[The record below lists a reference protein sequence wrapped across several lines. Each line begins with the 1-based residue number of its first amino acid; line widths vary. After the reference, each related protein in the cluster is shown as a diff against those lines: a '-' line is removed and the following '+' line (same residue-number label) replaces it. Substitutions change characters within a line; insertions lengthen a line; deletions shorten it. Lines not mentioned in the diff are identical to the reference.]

1 MARSLRRRARLGY
14 SVVVKIDAV
23 IVCVLFVGLSFWQP
37 LAARPHPLA
46 PRPPQNQTEAPE
58 VRALRLAAEQ
68 GDAEAQR
75 NLGVRH
81 VEGDGVPQDD
91 AAAVQWFRLAA
102 DQGLP
107 AAQRSLGYMYAAG
120 RGVPQDAVEAIR
132 LWRLAAAGG
141 DAGAQANLGSTYAQ
155 GNGVRQDDAEA
166 VRWFRLAADQ
176 GHADAQNQL
185 GLMHVQGRGVPQNA
199 VEAVRLWRLAAERG
213 NAGAQRNLGVA
224 HAQGDGV
231 PQDDA
236 EALRWYRL
244 AADQRDADA
253 QANLGLMHGE
263 GRGVPQDDA
272 EAARWLRLA
281 ADQGHAE
288 AEHLLGL
295 MDVGGG
301 GEPTL
306 QDALDVP
313 AIGLSQAYRLM
324 EGYLDFLFA
333 AEGGGT
339 IQTPEG
345 TIDKSNVHQYRER
358 FEARLKIYRAAI
370 EQRGYESFAGNY
382 DASAT
387 ESCSRAGSAWAGVV
401 SEGAVRGVEIVQQG
415 FAIQLTTK
423 YEVDGEIQS
432 FETQPVAVESVMT
445 FDDPGNSD

>member
-1 MARSLRRRARLGY
+1 MKHDAGRSCKNLG
-14 SVVVKIDAV
+14 SEVKLVKLTLLCFVVFVASTAV
-23 IVCVLFVGLSFWQP
+23 V
-37 LAARPHPLA
+37 AAE
-46 PRPPQNQTEAPE
+46 NQTDQDVE
-58 VRALRLAAEQ
+58 ALRLAAEQ

-75 NLGVRH
+75 NLGVKH

-91 AAAVQWFRLAA
+91 
-102 DQGLP
+102 
-107 AAQRSLGYMYAAG
+107 
-120 RGVPQDAVEAIR
+120 
-132 LWRLAAAGG
+132 
-141 DAGAQANLGSTYAQ
+141 T
-155 GNGVRQDDAEA
+155 EA

-176 GHADAQNQL
+176 GHA
-185 GLMHVQGRGVPQNA
+185 
-199 VEAVRLWRLAAERG
+199 
-213 NAGAQRNLGVA
+213 GAQTN
-224 HAQGDGV
+224 
-231 PQDDA
+231 
-236 EALRWYRL
+236 
-244 AADQRDADA
+244 
-253 QANLGLMHGE
+253 
-263 GRGVPQDDA
+263 
-272 EAARWLRLA
+272 LRLMSA
-281 ADQGHAE
+281 
-288 AEHLLGL
+288 
-295 MDVGGG
+295 GGG

-306 QDALDVP
+306 EDALDVP
-313 AIGLSQAYRLM
+313 AVGLSQAYRLM

-370 EQRGYESFAGNY
+370 EQRGYESFVGNY

-445 FDDPGNSD
+445 FDDPGNSDYSLVAEVEDGKIVVKPDPRVLDTWPQWAGPPKRKDLSNCTVTLQVSPDRR

>member
-107 AAQRSLGYMYAAG
+107 AAQGSLGYMYAAG

-224 HAQGDGV
+224 HAQGD
-231 PQDDA
+231 
-236 EALRWYRL
+236 
-244 AADQRDADA
+244 
-253 QANLGLMHGE
+253 
-263 GRGVPQDDA
+263 GVPQDDA